1 MFTITIINIIIFFI
15 GLIVGGQGGPGEED
29 SWGASQASWNLST
42 HPSSS
47 SSRSSS
53 PPSSWIISNILSTQ
67 AFLLHPQAC
76 LRMPLL
82 KQPQCCSSDSLG
94 AQVNRIPIIGTKNQ
108 PNYKQTNAQCYPLDP
123 LIPHVI
129 GRHKIVMSA
138 VKDRRCLGFVCLWLL
153 PPQLQK
159 ALK

>member
-1 MFTITIINIIIFFI
+1 MPGLVVGGQGGSTTTIIIIIDIIIIIIFTITIIITITIINIIIFFL

-53 PPSSWIISNILSTQ
+53 PPSSWIISNILSMQ

-76 LRMPLL
+76 LCMPLL

-94 AQVNRIPIIGTKNQ
+94 AQVNRISIIKNQ
-108 PNYKQTNAQCYPLDP
+108 PNYKQTNAQCCP
-123 LIPHVI
+123 
-129 GRHKIVMSA
+129 
-138 VKDRRCLGFVCLWLL
+138 
-153 PPQLQK
+153 
-159 ALK
+159 

>member
-1 MFTITIINIIIFFI
+1 MP
-15 GLIVGGQGGPGEED
+15 GLVVGGQGGPGEED

-94 AQVNRIPIIGTKNQ
+94 AQVNRIQIIGTKNQ
-108 PNYKQTNAQCYPLDP
+108 PNYKQTNAQCCPLDP
-123 LIPHVI
+123 LIPHVK